1 MPDNTPYYRA
11 ELSVSPSPP
20 FLPVTHLTPQPPYTP
35 FDSGSPSLKTRI
47 TTMENEIKLL
57 KVKADDL
64 VTKNRSRRSN
74 IKIINVP
81 ERAEGNDTAAFV
93 ERLIPRLFGEGHFTS
108 PVVIERAHRLGRP
121 ADRTRPIIAKFLNY
135 RQREMVLRLAREKH
149 PLLLDDN
156 RISFYPDYS
165 AETQRNMLAY
175 NEVKKKLRDKNIEY
189 ASRYP
194 AKLRVRHEGAFK
206 LFSSPAEVEN
216 FLRTL
221 ED

>member
-57 KVKADDL
+57 K
-64 VTKNRSRRSN
+64 
-74 IKIINVP
+74 
-81 ERAEGNDTAAFV
+81 
-93 ERLIPRLFGEGHFTS
+93 
-108 PVVIERAHRLGRP
+108 RAHRLGRP

>member
-1 MPDNTPYYRA
+1 MAGEQEKPTLKSAMKAIRDSHN
-11 ELSVSPSPP
+11 ELSAKIDRNRTD
-20 FLPVTHLTPQPPYTP
+20 LQQ
-35 FDSGSPSLKTRI
+35 SLAKIEQAQTTLFEQVQEMETRVGANEDNMVDAVTRI

-57 KVKADDL
+57 K
-64 VTKNRSRRSN
+64 
-74 IKIINVP
+74 
-81 ERAEGNDTAAFV
+81 
-93 ERLIPRLFGEGHFTS
+93 
-108 PVVIERAHRLGRP
+108 
-121 ADRTRPIIAKFLNY
+121 TRGPDKTHHTVAKFLNY